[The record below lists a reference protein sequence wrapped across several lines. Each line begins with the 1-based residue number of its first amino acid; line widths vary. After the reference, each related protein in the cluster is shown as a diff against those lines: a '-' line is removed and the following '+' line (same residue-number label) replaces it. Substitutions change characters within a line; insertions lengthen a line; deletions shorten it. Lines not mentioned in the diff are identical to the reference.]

1 MLKIKDLQ
9 VSYGPVRALHGVS
22 LEVPAGKLVC
32 VIGSNGAGKTTL
44 LRTISGLLKPTS
56 GSVRLGERELV
67 GEKPHLITRAG
78 VAHCPEGRR
87 VFPDLS
93 VTDNLVLG
101 AFTRLKQIGQVEMLK
116 DMENIFALFPRLQE
130 RREQL
135 AGTLSGGEQQMLAVG
150 RALMSRPEVLLLD
163 EPSMGLAP
171 IIIDEVFKRLAEL
184 RARGI
189 TMLLVEQLAFRALE
203 VADYGYVIEHGKI
216 EIEGTAESLRND
228 PRVKAAYLGQAAA

>member
-1 MLKIKDLQ
+1 MLQIKNLE
-9 VSYGPVRALHGVS
+9 VSYGLVRALQGVS
-22 LEVPAGKLVC
+22 LEVPQGKLIC

-44 LRTISGLLKPTS
+44 LRTISGLLKPTG
-56 GSVRLGERELV
+56 GSIKLGERELV
-67 GEKPHLITRAG
+67 GVKPHLITWAG

-87 VFPDLS
+87 VFPDQS

-101 AFTRLKQIGQVEMLK
+101 AFSRIKQIGHAEMHK
-116 DMENIFALFPRLQE
+116 DMESVFQLFPRLQE

-135 AGTLSGGEQQMLAVG
+135 AGTLSGGEQQMLAIG
-150 RALMSRPEVLLLD
+150 RAIMSRPEVLLLD

-228 PRVKAAYLGQAAA
+228 PRVKAAYLGEAAA

>member
-1 MLKIKDLQ
+1 MLTIKDLQ
-9 VSYGPVRALHGVS
+9 VSYGKVRALHGVS
-22 LEVPAGKLVC
+22 LVVPEGKLVC

-56 GSVRLGERELV
+56 GSVRLGDRELV
-67 GEKPHLITRAG
+67 GEKAHLITRAG

-87 VFPDLS
+87 VFPDQS

-101 AFTRLKQIGQVEMLK
+101 AFTRLKQIGQAEVKK
-116 DMENIFALFPRLQE
+116 DMENIFVLFPRLQE

-184 RARGI
+184 RQRGI

-203 VADYGYVIEHGKI
+203 VADYGYVIENGKI
-216 EIEGTAESLRND
+216 EIEGSAESLRND
-228 PRVKAAYLGQAAA
+228 PRVKAAYLGEGAK

>member
-1 MLKIKDLQ
+1 MLQIKNLE
-9 VSYGPVRALHGVS
+9 VSYGPVRALQGVS
-22 LEVPAGKLVC
+22 LEVPKGKLIC

-56 GSVRLGERELV
+56 GSIKLGDRELV
-67 GEKPHLITRAG
+67 GVKPHLIPWAG

-87 VFPDLS
+87 VFPDQS

-101 AFTRLKQIGQVEMLK
+101 AFSRIKEIGQAEMHK
-116 DMENIFALFPRLQE
+116 DMESVFQLFPRLQE

-150 RALMSRPEVLLLD
+150 RAIMSRPEVLLLD

-216 EIEGTAESLRND
+216 EIEGSAESLRND
-228 PRVKAAYLGQAAA
+228 PRVKAAYLGEAAA